1 MYSSR
6 THFNIESTMKES
18 WSSTFINVVRR
29 WYFGEYENWGEVRVT
44 DAASMLTKQHW
55 NNIEGFNIMFQ
66 PLLYKLLAQLS
77 TVEFLQELW
86 GKKCHVLF
94 PLNSSWDLSFR
105 SKTYINRI
113 HPLYSIYIPW
123 YSFWFTLSEDGKK
136 RQEKGKGPRQL

>member
-66 PLLYKLLAQLS
+66 PLPYKLLAQLS

-113 HPLYSIYIPW
+113 HPLYSITSHGILFLFDS
-123 YSFWFTLSEDGKK
+123 SFQKMRK
-136 RQEKGKGPRQL
+136 RQRA